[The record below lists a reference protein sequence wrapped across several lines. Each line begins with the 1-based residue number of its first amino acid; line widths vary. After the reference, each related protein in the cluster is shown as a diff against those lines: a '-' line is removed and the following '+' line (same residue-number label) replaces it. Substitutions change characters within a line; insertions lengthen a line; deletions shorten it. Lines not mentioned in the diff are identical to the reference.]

1 MSFNVIEINV
11 NEDIDNYLNEQ
22 LSKTFAKNM
31 QSFKSL
37 IPYIYEQFENYETKR
52 DLSIIITENK
62 DLDVQFADGSFIYGV
77 PNVQEKVAKDLE
89 KFFNEGSLEV
99 TRYAYQKDYFG
110 QIHYRYLNEVK
121 DILDTKVK
129 IHEKSKIKDIE
140 TIPMLFHIGVGLG
153 YSFPLLYQNK
163 DIRNIFIM
171 EPDEDV
177 FFASLHTFDWSS
189 LLEYV
194 LANKIYL
201 NFVIGG
207 SKDKLLSDI
216 DFYFKNH
223 GKFLGGASALY
234 SHYESVGT
242 NAYVNTLKNDFASIN
257 MALGF
262 IDDHI
267 FATSHSINV
276 LLDKKRL
283 AYDKYNVPK
292 DIQDV
297 PVFIIGNGP
306 SLDNDLDFLRKNQ
319 DKALIVACGTSID
332 TLYQNGIKPDIF
344 ASTERVRQMADIL
357 NAVNKNNFLDDIL
370 LLSTDVVHPNVTK
383 LFKRTAI
390 FSKIDEP
397 FAWVFEDFYDKY
409 PDLKLFKKVR
419 LTNPL
424 VSNLAISSLLEF
436 GFTNLILFGI
446 DCGTK
451 SRDKLHATSS
461 TLYNSLGL
469 ESSGTNYQL
478 NGVIDGN
485 FDGYVS
491 SNDIYKLSINMI
503 NSIVDLYKVSYKER
517 NYTIRN
523 CSDGAKIDVAT
534 PCRSYDL
541 GFDSKDNLNKDY
553 INEIIDTKLTYVV
566 DFTRDDV
573 DVIINKDTYNKIV
586 DFVIA
591 KLSLNFDDRISFVA
605 NLQDIAQD
613 VSVLAYSEQRF
624 YGLTLQGSINT
635 FLFTVVDALFS
646 IKDKDIAIAV
656 AKEIIER
663 IVYLLEDS
671 KKIFAYIPDYLMSNH
686 NELLD
691 NKVGFDHEKSKAQET
706 PYNYVAIN
714 NKENL
719 ENIKEFKKRYN

>member
-1 MSFNVIEINV
+1 MSFNVVEINV

-22 LSKTFAKNM
+22 LSNTFARNM

-37 IPYIYEQFENYETKR
+37 IPYVYEQFQDYETKR
-52 DLSIIITENK
+52 DLSIIITDDK
-62 DLDVQFADGSFIYGV
+62 SLDVQFADGSFIYGV
-77 PNVQEKVAKDLE
+77 SNVQDKVAKDIDTFL
-89 KFFNEGSLEV
+89 NETSLEV
-99 TRYAYQKDYFG
+99 TRYDHQKDYFG

-121 DILDTKVK
+121 DILDNKVK
-129 IHEKSKIKDIE
+129 IKEKSKIKDIE

-153 YSFPLLYQNK
+153 YSFPLLYKNK

-177 FFASLHTFDWSS
+177 FFASLHTFDWAS

-194 LANKIYL
+194 LENKIYL

-207 SKDKLLSDI
+207 STDKLISDI

-223 GKFLGGASALY
+223 GRFLGGACALY
-234 SHYESVGT
+234 THYESKGIRE
-242 NAYVNTLKNDFASIN
+242 YVNVIQKGFSSIN

-267 FATSHSINV
+267 FATSHSIHV

-283 AYDKYNVPK
+283 AFDKYNVPK
-292 DIQDV
+292 DIQDI

-306 SLDNDLDFLRKNQ
+306 SLDHDLDFLRKNQ

-357 NAVNKNNFLDDIL
+357 NSVNKGDFLDDIL
-370 LLSTDVVHPNVTK
+370 LVSTDVVHPDVTK

-397 FAWVFEDFYDKY
+397 FAWAFEDFYDKY
-409 PDLKLFKKVR
+409 PYMKLYKKVR

-424 VSNLAISSLLEF
+424 VSNLAISAMLEF
-436 GFTNLILFGI
+436 GFTNLNLFGI

-451 SRDKLHATSS
+451 SKEKLHSS
-461 TLYNSLGL
+461 SSSLYNSLGL
-469 ESSGTNYQL
+469 TSNGINYQL
-478 NGVIDGN
+478 NAVIDGN
-485 FDGYVS
+485 FDGFVS

-503 NSIVDLYKVSYKER
+503 NSIVNLYKVSYPER
-517 NYTIRN
+517 TYTIRN

-534 PCRSYDL
+534 PCHSYDL
-541 GFDSKDNLNKDY
+541 GLDSQDNLNKDY
-553 INEIIDTKLTYVV
+553 INEIFDTKLTYEVP
-566 DFTRDDV
+566 FTKDDI

-586 DFVIA
+586 DFIIA
-591 KLSLNFDDRISFVA
+591 KLSLRFDNRIDFVA

-613 VSVLAYSEQRF
+613 LSVFAYSEQRF
-624 YGLTLQGSINT
+624 YGITIQGSINT

-646 IKDKDIAIAV
+646 VKDKDEAISIAY
-656 AKEIIER
+656 EIIER
-663 IVYLLEDS
+663 ITYLLEDS
-671 KKIFAYIPDYLMSNH
+671 KIIFNYIPDYLMVNH
-686 NELLD
+686 TKLLN
-691 NKVGFDHEKSKAQET
+691 NKVGFDHANSKAQDT
-706 PYNYVAIN
+706 PYDYVVIN

-719 ENIKEFKKRYN
+719 KDLKEFKKRYS